1 MKILKQFI
9 IIVLLFLLHFT
20 ALSQQQI
27 VFNKLYNP
35 NNTTSEGAAIL
46 TKGSGY
52 VVQGAEWDANYHIS
66 LLFSE
71 LDSIGN
77 QVKVVRFLNDTTYY
91 GSGYGSMTHTEDGG
105 YCFAG
110 DIIYSIKK
118 LYYMIRFNKDLD
130 TLWTRTIEHDTN
142 WQCITQVCETSDHGF
157 VLVGE
162 KDVNSTIAN
171 VLIVKTDGTG
181 NKLWEKTIAT
191 GNQSRAWQV
200 RETPDK
206 GLLIEGYRYSAAL
219 GKGYPFILKTDSAGN
234 FIWDNFPNCP
244 IYNEGGSIAVTNE
257 GDYLFAYGY
266 GLSLGGNTTDYMNTK
281 LNIIKYNSG
290 GGVIWNRIY
299 DTVTTNLSVGRI
311 DILPNGEFYVLSHE
325 VAFTMMSFQYDGILM
340 KFNANGDSLW
350 KQRYSYT
357 DIDFSDNE
365 LYDGVT
371 TNDGGFITCGYVLA
385 NPGIVQQIW
394 VVKTDSNGYAPGMH
408 FLGINEVSKENKG
421 DVRVFPNPAKGYV
434 IVDYKTN
441 TNAKEILLIITDMQ
455 GRLQKK
461 QFLKNNSTPN
471 FVDVHNFIN
480 GMYNF
485 TIFVDGKQK
494 ATSKIVIQN

>member
-1 MKILKQFI
+1 MKINKHVLT
-9 IIVLLFLLHFT
+9 LLFSILLLGSAFT
-20 ALSQQQI
+20 QQQI
-27 VFNKLYNP
+27 SFNKLYNP
-35 NNTTSEGAAIL
+35 NNTTSSGAAIL

-52 VVQGAEWDANYHIS
+52 VIQGAEWDANYHIS

-157 VLVGE
+157 VMVGE
-162 KDVNSTIAN
+162 KDVSSTIAN
-171 VLIVKTDGTG
+171 VLIVKTDGSG

-266 GLSLGGNTTDYMNTK
+266 GISLGGNTTDYMNTK
-281 LNIIKYNSG
+281 LNIIKYNSAG
-290 GGVIWNRIY
+290 GIIWNRIY
-299 DTVTTNLSVGRI
+299 DTVTTNLSVARI
-311 DILPNGEFYVLSHE
+311 DILPNGDFYVLSD
-325 VAFTMMSFQYDGILM
+325 VLVFFAMSEQYNAILM
-340 KFNANGDSLW
+340 KFNSNGDSLLT
-350 KQRYSYT
+350 QRYSYT
-357 DIDFSDNE
+357 AIDFSVNI

-371 TNDGGFITCGYVLA
+371 TNDGGFITCGNVLA

-421 DVRVFPNPAKGYV
+421 DVRVFPNPATNQTTIVYPQLIEEGTIHIYNMLGQIVYEDKLEKGSS
-434 IVDYKTN
+434 
-441 TNAKEILLIITDMQ
+441 Q
-455 GRLQKK
+455 
-461 QFLKNNSTPN
+461 
-471 FVDVHNFIN
+471 
-480 GMYNF
+480 
-485 TIFVDGKQK
+485 
-494 ATSKIVIQN
+494 SKISIQHLKAGLFKVIIREKGIIKGEVSLVKE

>member
-1 MKILKQFI
+1 MKILKQFT
-9 IIVLLFLLHFT
+9 IIVSLFLLPLIVF
-20 ALSQQQI
+20 SQQQI
-27 VFNKLYNP
+27 SFNKLYNP
-35 NNTTSEGAAIL
+35 DNTTSSGAAIL

-77 QVKVVRFLNDTTYY
+77 QVKVVRFFNDTTYY
-91 GSGYGSMTHTEDGG
+91 DCGFGSMTHTHDGG
-105 YCFAG
+105 FCFAG
-110 DIIYSIKK
+110 DIDYSTKM

-142 WQCITQVCETSDHGF
+142 WQCVLQVCETSDNGF
-157 VLVGE
+157 VMVGE
-162 KDVNSTIAN
+162 KDVSSTITN
-171 VLIVKTDGTG
+171 VLIIKTDGSG

-206 GLLIEGYRYSAAL
+206 GLLIDGYRYSAAQ
-219 GKGYPFILKTDSAGN
+219 GMGYPFILKTDSAGN
-234 FIWDNFPNCP
+234 FIWDNFSNCP
-244 IYNEGGSIAVTNE
+244 IYNEGGSIGVTNE

-299 DTVTTNLSVGRI
+299 DTVTTNLTVGRI
-311 DILPNGEFYVLSHE
+311 DILPNGEFYVLST
-325 VAFTMMSFQYDGILM
+325 VLVSFAMSEQYNSILM
-340 KFNANGDSLW
+340 KFNSNGDSLW
-350 KQRYSYT
+350 TQRYSYT
-357 DIDFSDNE
+357 DIDYSINL
-365 LYDGVT
+365 LYDGIT
-371 TNDGGFITCGYVLA
+371 TNDSGFIACGYVGA

-394 VVKTDSNGYAPGMH
+394 VVKTDSNGYSPGMQY
-408 FLGINEVSKENKG
+408 LGINEINPVIKE
-421 DVRVFPNPAKGYV
+421 DFSVHPNPAKGYV
-434 IVDYKTN
+434 IVDYRNN
-441 TNAKEILLIITDMQ
+441 TPIKEILLVITDMQ

-461 QFLKNNSTPN
+461 QILKNNSTPN
-471 FVDVHNFIN
+471 FVDVHNFVN

-494 ATSKIVIQN
+494 VTSKIVIQN